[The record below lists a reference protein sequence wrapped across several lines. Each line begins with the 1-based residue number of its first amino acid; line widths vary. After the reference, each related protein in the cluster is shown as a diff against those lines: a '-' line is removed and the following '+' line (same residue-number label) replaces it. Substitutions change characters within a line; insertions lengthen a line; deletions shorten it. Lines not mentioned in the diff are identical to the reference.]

1 MKTCD
6 KCMKHDICG
15 KREVFGAVGC
25 VDDFQQKPQ
34 TNAMKIRSMSDE
46 ELADF
51 ITSQRKSKCNDGI
64 CVGSEY
70 CYYNNDNE
78 CSCNSSILEWLQSEV
93 PE

>member
-34 TNAMKIRSMSDE
+34 TNADKIRSMSDE
-46 ELADF
+46 ELAEFLSENTNCDCCNIQCIDKLNCPSMSSCLFRF
-51 ITSQRKSKCNDGI
+51 I
-64 CVGSEY
+64 
-70 CYYNNDNE
+70 
-78 CSCNSSILEWLQSEV
+78 EWLQSEV
-93 PE
+93 SE